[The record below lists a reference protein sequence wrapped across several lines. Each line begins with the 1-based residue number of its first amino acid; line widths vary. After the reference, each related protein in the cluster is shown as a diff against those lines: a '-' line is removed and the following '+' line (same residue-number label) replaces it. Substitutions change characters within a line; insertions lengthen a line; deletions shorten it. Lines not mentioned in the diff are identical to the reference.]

1 MALLEVKD
9 LKMYYR
15 TLRGHVRAVDSVSFE
30 IERGK
35 ALGIAGESGCGKSSM
50 ASAVLRLLPSN
61 GAYHGGSVFM
71 DGKDLLKMP
80 EEQFRKEIR
89 WKRISMIFQGAMNAL
104 NPVHRVGEQIVEA
117 ILSHEDVT
125 RAEAVERTKEL
136 LDLVGINPQ
145 RFSEYPH
152 EFSGGMK
159 QRSVI
164 AMSLACHPD
173 LIIADE
179 PTTAL
184 DVMVQ
189 AQILK
194 AMGELRERLGLS
206 MMLITHDLSVIAQ
219 TCDSV
224 AIMYAGKIVEY
235 GSVMD
240 VYTNPLHP
248 YALGLLGSFPNIK
261 AERSE
266 VRSLP
271 GFPPNLLAPPSGCRF
286 HPRCPLADEECM
298 QAEPVIQGVGGNGH
312 KVACHKVKTI
322 QQGADIWNRGA
333 ASPSAKYEPKEKDAI
348 LEVRGLQ
355 KHFPVRMGLL
365 RSLSSRE
372 QPVLRAVDGV
382 SFDVYKGE
390 ILGVVG
396 ESGCGKTTL
405 ARSLLRLTDATDGSA
420 VFEGTNI
427 MGKTP
432 AEMKALRRKMQV
444 IFQDPYESM
453 NPRMDVQTIISEPLR
468 IQGIVQTVHAAREIV
483 ASALCDVE
491 MMPPEEY
498 MNRYPH
504 ELSGGQRQRV
514 AVARALVL
522 DPDFIVADEPVSMLD
537 VSIRGEVLNLMLNLS
552 RSKGVTFVYITHDL
566 ATARHIC
573 DRIAVMYLGK
583 LVELGTADEVI
594 GNPKHPYTEALIGAV
609 FVPDPRHRGFS
620 QLLRGEIPSPVNPP
634 SGCRLHPRCPYV
646 MDICREVEPEFL
658 AYEGTHQAACHRAAA
673 QIREKKAHLG

>member
-1 MALLEVKD
+1 MALLEVRD

-15 TLRGHVRAVDSVSFE
+15 TLRGHVRAVDSISFE

-50 ASAVLRLLPSN
+50 ASAILRLLPSN
-61 GAYHGGSVFM
+61 GAYHGGSIIM
-71 DGKDLLKMP
+71 DGQDLLKMP
-80 EEQFRKEIR
+80 EEQFRKDIR
-89 WKRISMIFQGAMNAL
+89 WKRISMVFQGAMNAL
-104 NPVHRVGEQIVEA
+104 NPVHRVGDQIVEA
-117 ILSHEDVT
+117 ILSHEDVS
-125 RAEAVERTKEL
+125 RAEAMARAKEL
-136 LDLVGINPQ
+136 LELVGINPD

-164 AMSLACHPD
+164 AMALACHPD

-194 AMGELRERLGLS
+194 ALGELRERLGLS

-219 TCDSV
+219 TCDTV

-286 HPRCPLADEECM
+286 HPRCPLADERCRQEEPQM
-298 QAEPVIQGVGGNGH
+298 QRVNDNGRM
-312 KVACHKVKTI
+312 VACHKIDVVR
-322 QQGADIWNRGA
+322 QEGDIWEAIRPRSA
-333 ASPSAKYEPKEKDAI
+333 AHEERQQEPI
-348 LEVRGLQ
+348 LEVRSLV
-355 KHFPVRMGLL
+355 KHFPVRGGFLQSL
-365 RSLSSRE
+365 RSQE
-372 QPVLRAVDGV
+372 QPALKAVDDV
-382 SFDVYKGE
+382 SFNVYKGE

-405 ARSLLRLTDATDGSA
+405 ARSILRLIEPTSGSA
-420 VFEGTNI
+420 VFQGSDITT
-427 MGKTP
+427 MTP
-432 AEMKALRRKMQV
+432 DEMKALRRKMQV

-468 IQGIVQTVHAAREIV
+468 IQGIAGSVREAQEAV
-483 ASALCDVE
+483 ASALRDVE
-491 MMPPEEY
+491 MVPPEEY
-498 MNRYPH
+498 MTRYPH

-594 GNPKHPYTEALIGAV
+594 GNPRHPYTAALIGAV
-609 FVPDPRHRGFS
+609 FVPDPRHRGFA

-634 SGCRLHPRCPYV
+634 SGCRLHPRCPYAI
-646 MDICREVEPEFL
+646 DICREVEPEL
-658 AYEGTHQAACHRAAA
+658 LTYEGTHQAACHRAHEMEDSK
-673 QIREKKAHLG
+673 IKTG

>member
-1 MALLEVKD
+1 MALLEVRD

-50 ASAVLRLLPSN
+50 ASAILRLLPSN
-61 GAYHGGSVFM
+61 GAYHGGSVVM
-71 DGKDLLKMP
+71 DGQDLLRMP

-89 WKRISMIFQGAMNAL
+89 WKRISMVFQGAMNAL
-104 NPVHRVGEQIVEA
+104 NPVHRIGEQIVEA
-117 ILSHEDVT
+117 ILNHEDVS
-125 RAEAVERTKEL
+125 RPEAVERAKDL
-136 LDLVGINPQ
+136 LELVGINPH

-159 QRSVI
+159 QRAVI
-164 AMSLACHPD
+164 AMALACHPD

-194 AMGELRERLGLS
+194 ALGELRERLGLS

-271 GFPPNLLAPPSGCRF
+271 GYPPNLLAPPSGCRF
-286 HPRCPLADEECM
+286 HPRCPLADERCRHE
-298 QAEPVIQGVGGNGH
+298 EPLMENVGDNGH
-312 KVACHKVKTI
+312 MVACHKTDAVR
-322 QQGADIWNRGA
+322 QGGDIWESIKPRA
-333 ASPSAKYEPKEKDAI
+333 VAQEKRKQEPI
-348 LEVRGLQ
+348 LEIRSMV
-355 KHFPVRMGLL
+355 KHFPVRMGFLEML
-365 RSLSSRE
+365 KSKE
-372 QPVLRAVDGV
+372 HPAVRAVDDV
-382 SFDVYKGE
+382 SFTVHKGE

-405 ARSLLRLTDATDGSA
+405 ARSILKLIDPTGGNII
-420 VFEGTNI
+420 FEGSDITS
-427 MGKTP
+427 KTP
-432 AEMKALRRKMQV
+432 AEMKPLRRKIQV

-468 IQGIVQTVHAAREIV
+468 IQGIVGSVHEAQEAV
-483 ASALCDVE
+483 AKALQDVE
-491 MMPPEEY
+491 MIPPEEY
-498 MNRYPH
+498 MTRYPH

-522 DPDFIVADEPVSMLD
+522 NPDFIVADEPVSMLD

-594 GNPKHPYTEALIGAV
+594 GSPRHPYTAALIGAV
-609 FVPDPRHRGFS
+609 FVPDPRHRGFA
-620 QLLRGEIPSPVNPP
+620 QLLKGEIPSPINPP
-634 SGCRLHPRCPYV
+634 PGCRLHPRCPYAIE
-646 MDICREVEPEFL
+646 ICRKVEPEL
-658 AYEGTHQAACHRAAA
+658 ITYEGTHQAACHRAHEM
-673 QIREKKAHLG
+673 EKGKIKTG

>member
-15 TLRGHVRAVDSVSFE
+15 TLRGHVRAVDSVSFS

-50 ASAVLRLLPSN
+50 ASALLRLLPSN
-61 GAYHGGSVFM
+61 GAYHGGSVIM
-71 DGKDLLKMP
+71 DGQDLLQMP
-80 EEQFRKEIR
+80 EERFRKEIR

-104 NPVHRVGEQIVEA
+104 NPVHRVGDQIVEA
-117 ILSHEDVT
+117 IMSHEDISQ
-125 RAEAVERTKEL
+125 AEAVKRAKDL
-136 LDLVGINPQ
+136 LELVGINPK
-145 RFSEYPH
+145 RYSEYPH

-194 AMGELRERLGLS
+194 AMGDLRERLGLS

-224 AIMYAGKIVEY
+224 AIMYAGKIAEY
-235 GSVMD
+235 GTVMD
-240 VYTNPLHP
+240 VYTNPIHP
-248 YALGLLGSFPNIK
+248 YSLGLLGAFPNIK

-286 HPRCPLADEECM
+286 HPRCPLADEQCM
-298 QAEPVIQGVGGNGH
+298 TVEPIIRTVSGRS
-312 KVACHKVKTI
+312 VACHKAEIV
-322 QQGADIWNRGA
+322 QQQRDIWSTPETR
-333 ASPSAKYEPKEKDAI
+333 SQQELKQEDAI
-348 LEVRGLQ
+348 LEVRNLV
-355 KHFPVRMGLL
+355 KHFPVRVGFL
-365 RSLSSRE
+365 RSLRSKE
-372 QPVLRAVDGV
+372 QPVLRAVDDV

-405 ARSLLRLTDATDGSA
+405 ARSLLRLIDATSGSA
-420 VFEGTNI
+420 VLEGTDV

-468 IQGIVQTVHAAREIV
+468 IQGLVKTVHDARELV
-483 ASALCDVE
+483 ASVLCDVE
-491 MMPPEEY
+491 MIPPEEY
-498 MNRYPH
+498 MGRYPH

-514 AVARALVL
+514 AVARALAL
-522 DPDFIVADEPVSMLD
+522 DPEFIVADEPVSMLD

-552 RSKGVTFVYITHDL
+552 RSKGVTFIYITHDL

-583 LVELGTADEVI
+583 IVELGTAEEVI
-594 GNPKHPYTEALIGAV
+594 GNPRHPYTAALIGAV
-609 FVPDPRHRGFS
+609 FVPDPRHRGFA
-620 QLLRGEIPSPVNPP
+620 QLLKGEIPSPVNPP
-634 SGCRLHPRCPYV
+634 SGCRLHPRCPYA

-658 AYEGTHQAACHRAAA
+658 TYEGTHQAACHRSARM
-673 QIREKKAHLG
+673 QDEGLKIG